1 MRGSL
6 CFLTMLM
13 PLLPIAALADWDE
26 NSVGQYFCVVE
37 HVAGIT
43 FSHDGANAK
52 ALSGKVNIPESDMKF
67 FIKVGPKEYN
77 DTRRE
82 ICAADID
89 WIKKVLE
96 KGMPYPKH
104 GPGVDDREWIGLNC
118 FTSSEITLRPLDGNS
133 SFGRRDYKFN
143 GYGGSPD
150 FYGAGNTNWFSFYND
165 YSFRMGFGYDS
176 GPVLEYGHCTKIE
189 PPK

>member
-1 MRGSL
+1 MFVS
-6 CFLTMLM
+6 
-13 PLLPIAALADWDE
+13 LLPIAATVDWDE

-43 FSHDGANAK
+43 FSHDGANEK
-52 ALSGKVNIPESDMKF
+52 VLSGKVTIPESDMKF

-96 KGMPYPKH
+96 KGMPYPKN
-104 GPGVDDREWIGLNC
+104 GPGVDNREWIGLNC
-118 FTSSEITLRPLDGNS
+118 FTSSEITLRPLDERKPDWW
-133 SFGRRDYKFN
+133 FR

-150 FYGAGNTNWFSFYND
+150 YYGAGNANWFSFYND
-165 YSFRMGFGYDS
+165 YSFRMGFLYDA
-176 GPVLEYGHCTKIE
+176 GPVIEHGHCTKIE